1 MQLVEA
7 TPLLTYEGF
16 LAPWICLFISVMCN
30 YATKAETEKAK
41 TQQDQS
47 PLPFP
52 AHQSHFFLAVASRNL
67 QIRKKKKH
75 NNVNPYIWKS
85 HYLKTRRL
93 RSNASSYF
101 IAWEMLKQRI
111 SRVEWTKQT
120 KDALTGVEKRHKG
133 KGSDEKNDK
142 LCSLYSLLKPL
153 RAKPSVYFWMKS
165 LQGMGSQESPTAAPT
180 LLLRAM
186 LITLPLVISII
197 HARIT
202 LFS

>member
-16 LAPWICLFISVMCN
+16 LASWTCPFISVMCN
-30 YATKAETEKAK
+30 YVTKAETQKNLKLSKIQVLFPSSPIKATSLLLWLQETCRLEKK
-41 TQQDQS
+41 
-47 PLPFP
+47 
-52 AHQSHFFLAVASRNL
+52 NL
-67 QIRKKKKH
+67 
-75 NNVNPYIWKS
+75 NPHIWKS
-85 HYLKTRRL
+85 HYLKPRRL
-93 RSNASSYF
+93 RSSASSYF
-101 IAWEMLKQRI
+101 IAWEMLKHRI
-111 SRVEWTKQT
+111 PRVERAMQT
-120 KDALTGVEKRHKG
+120 KDALSGGEKGHKG
-133 KGSDEKNDK
+133 KGSDKKKIDK

-153 RAKPSVYFWMKS
+153 RAKPSVYLWMKW
-165 LQGMGSQESPTAAPT
+165 LQGTGSQESPTAAPT